1 MESRQLGYI
10 SREESID
17 KVIGKSAQ
25 ALILWTRLLSAVK
38 ELYLFKEDVFC
49 HSVRWTKLERS
60 I

>member
-38 ELYLFKEDVFC
+38 ELYLFKEDDFC